1 MTALYRSL
9 GGCSFKMKIPSLVLL
24 HFTVFPYFF
33 AQFSRIASQTFVQ
46 ITQKDEVFHFKIF
59 CVHDRI
65 TDGGIELFVCFSKP
79 K

>member
-9 GGCSFKMKIPSLVLL
+9 RDCSFKMKIPSLVPL
-24 HFTVFPYFF
+24 HFAVFLYFF
-33 AQFSRIASQTFVQ
+33 AQFSRIASQKFLADYT
-46 ITQKDEVFHFKIF
+46 KDEVFHLKTF

-65 TDGGIELFVCFSKP
+65 TGGGIELFVCFSKP